1 MNQTQQTPSF
11 SVVLLGHE
19 LKYEVEC
26 ILKLFIPATK
36 FQFYYEDRM
45 PLSAPQPFA
54 AVQVRQGRTHTWFY
68 AAVRWKDGKLF
79 RGCLRSSRILPEEE
93 KAGCE
98 YLCSQLLFRLL
109 QQATGLTPP
118 WGLLTGIRP
127 VRKIMPLLQAGMRPA
142 EIVPKLADRY
152 WIRRDKLTLAMRT
165 AQVQR
170 PLLEATPKNSVSLY
184 VSIPFCPTRC
194 SYCSFVSHS
203 MDSARKLMPDYVRLL
218 CRELELWGEIVQEL
232 GLTVDTIYFGGGTP
246 TSLEAADLTRIM
258 ETIARCFDCSHLR
271 EYCVEAGRPDTIT
284 KEKLQTILAM
294 GADRISVNPQTL
306 EDTVLQ
312 TIGRRHT
319 AQQAIDA
326 FHLAREV
333 GCKNINM
340 DLIAGLPGD
349 TPEGFRRT
357 LNGIFQLNP
366 DSITVHTLTLKR
378 AAALFASG
386 SSQIDNPVEEMV
398 QDSILGMAK
407 HNYLPYYM
415 YRQKNTIDNLEN
427 VGYARPGKESL
438 YNILIMDESQPIF
451 GAGCAASTKLIE
463 PCGRITRIHNYK
475 FPYEY
480 IRNFD
485 QLMEKKQ
492 QVMEIYASIRE
503 QEQAGEQGK
512 GLDRIEEKRYF

>member
-36 FQFYYEDRM
+36 FQFYYEDRT

-333 GCKNINM
+333 GW
-340 DLIAGLPGD
+340 
-349 TPEGFRRT
+349 
-357 LNGIFQLNP
+357 
-366 DSITVHTLTLKR
+366 
-378 AAALFASG
+378 
-386 SSQIDNPVEEMV
+386 
-398 QDSILGMAK
+398 
-407 HNYLPYYM
+407 
-415 YRQKNTIDNLEN
+415 
-427 VGYARPGKESL
+427 
-438 YNILIMDESQPIF
+438 
-451 GAGCAASTKLIE
+451 
-463 PCGRITRIHNYK
+463 
-475 FPYEY
+475 
-480 IRNFD
+480 
-485 QLMEKKQ
+485 
-492 QVMEIYASIRE
+492 
-503 QEQAGEQGK
+503 
-512 GLDRIEEKRYF
+512 